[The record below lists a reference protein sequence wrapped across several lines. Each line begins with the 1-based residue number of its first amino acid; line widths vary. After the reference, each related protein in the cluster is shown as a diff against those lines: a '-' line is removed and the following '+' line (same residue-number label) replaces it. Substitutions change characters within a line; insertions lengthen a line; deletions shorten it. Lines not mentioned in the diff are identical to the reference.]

1 MPAGKDVT
9 DIEWEPPLEAE
20 TGPGE
25 ATIEHAAISD
35 VNMPMTEV
43 EARRLAD
50 RMFGDDKTE
59 SPVAG
64 SGIHWSRRT
73 ARS

>member
-9 DIEWEPPLEAE
+9 DIEWEPPLDAE

-25 ATIEHAAISD
+25 VTIEHAVVSD

-43 EARRLAD
+43 DARRLAD
-50 RMFGDDKTE
+50 HMFGDDKTE
-59 SPVAG
+59 SPVGG
-64 SGIHWSRRT
+64 SGVHWAKRIRRL
-73 ARS
+73 

>member
-1 MPAGKDVT
+1 MPAGNDVT
-9 DIEWEPPLEAE
+9 DIEWEPPLDAE

-25 ATIEHAAISD
+25 VTIEHTVVSD

-43 EARRLAD
+43 GARRLAD
-50 RMFGDDKTE
+50 TMFGDDKTE

-64 SGIHWSRRT
+64 SGVHWARRT
-73 ARS
+73 GRL